1 MGRRLI
7 ELILAIK
14 RKCQGTE
21 ERIQAELGLSPA
33 EFNGLTVLDETQEV
47 SGCEFAGRMTLSP
60 SRGSRVLNRL
70 VSDGY
75 VRTRVSP
82 EDRRTILVALTP
94 AGRQVKQQIIGHMDA
109 CEQRIYAGLDPQ
121 SAEQVESALEI
132 LDRVL

>member
-33 EFNGLTVLDETQEV
+33 EFNGLTALDETREV

-70 VSDGY
+70 VTDGY

-94 AGRQVKQQIIGHMDA
+94 QGRQVKQEIIGHMET
-109 CEQRIYAGLDPQ
+109 CESRIRAGLDPQ
-121 SAEQVESALEI
+121 RAEQVESALEI

>member
-33 EFNGLTVLDETQEV
+33 EFNGLTALDETREV

-70 VSDGY
+70 VTDGY

-94 AGRQVKQQIIGHMDA
+94 QGRQVKQEIIGHMDA
-109 CEQRIYAGLDPQ
+109 CEQRICAGLDPE
-121 SAEQVESALEI
+121 SVEQVESALEI

>member
-1 MGRRLI
+1 MI

-47 SGCEFAGRMTLSP
+47 SGCEFAGQMMLSP

-82 EDRRTILVALTP
+82 LCSRKAATKKP
-94 AGRQVKQQIIGHMDA
+94 
-109 CEQRIYAGLDPQ
+109 
-121 SAEQVESALEI
+121 
-132 LDRVL
+132 

>member
-1 MGRRLI
+1 LI

-14 RKCQGTE
+14 RKCEGAE

-33 EFNGLTVLDETQEV
+33 EFNGLMVLDETQEV
-47 SGCEFAGRMTLSP
+47 SGCEFAGQMMLSA